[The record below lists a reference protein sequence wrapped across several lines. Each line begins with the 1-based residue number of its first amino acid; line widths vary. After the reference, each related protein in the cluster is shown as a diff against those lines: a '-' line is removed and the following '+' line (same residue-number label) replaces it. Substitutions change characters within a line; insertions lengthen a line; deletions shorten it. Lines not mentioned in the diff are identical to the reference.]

1 MSNHT
6 SNQLKKHSG
15 FSQIYPADTS
25 LYIKVANGSDT
36 VIFPE
41 TYVGDRDSLTLTI
54 VNHGNDYT
62 ADSSTDHAFQNC
74 RVEAAAL
81 PGGTYGKM
89 TATDAA
95 GASFAALGYA
105 TALNAHVA
113 VVTISNNTANYIK
126 VVAQGNGGTP
136 AARVYLHQ

>member
-1 MSNHT
+1 MPVSNE
-6 SNQLKKHSG
+6 LKKHSG
-15 FSQIYPADTS
+15 FSQIYPTDSA
-25 LYIKVANGSDT
+25 LYIKVASGADT

-41 TYVGDRDSLTLTI
+41 TYVGDRSNFTLTI

-81 PGGTYGKM
+81 PGGTYGKL

-95 GASFAALGYA
+95 GTSFAALGHS
-105 TALNAHVA
+105 TTLNANVA
-113 VVTISNNTANYIK
+113 IVKVENNSANYIK
-126 VVAQGNGGTP
+126 VVAQGNSGTP